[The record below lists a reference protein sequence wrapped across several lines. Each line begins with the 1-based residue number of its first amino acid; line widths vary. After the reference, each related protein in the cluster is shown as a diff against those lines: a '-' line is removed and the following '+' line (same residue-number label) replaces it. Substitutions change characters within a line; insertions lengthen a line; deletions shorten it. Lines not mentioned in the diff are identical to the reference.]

1 MIAVEVEDEA
11 WTHALPAAADLARRA
26 AEAAVH
32 GHAGE
37 IAVLLTDDETVRDLN
52 HRFLAKDAATNV
64 LAFPAGADAGRLGDI
79 ALAFGVC
86 QAEAADQA
94 KPLADHL
101 RHLVVHGVLHLLG
114 YDHHGD
120 EDAERMEALEAQI
133 LSGMNIPDPYAE
145 RTRAAAGGEADVR
158 R

>member
-1 MIAVEVEDEA
+1 VIAVEVEDEA

-26 AEAAVH
+26 AEAAVQ
-32 GHAGE
+32 GRAGE

-52 HRFLAKDAATNV
+52 HRFLAKDRATNV
-64 LAFPAGADAGRLGDI
+64 LSFPDAAADRLGDI

-86 QAEAADQA
+86 RAEAAEQA

-114 YDHHGD
+114 YDHYGD
-120 EDAERMEALEAQI
+120 EDAERMEALERQI

-145 RTRAAAGGEADVR
+145 RTRAEAAGEADVR
-158 R
+158 C

>member
-1 MIAVEVEDEA
+1 VIAVEVEDVA
-11 WTHALPAAADLARRA
+11 WVRAVPAAADLARRA
-26 AEAAVH
+26 GEAAAQ

-37 IAVLLTDDETVRDLN
+37 IAVLLTDDKTVRDLN
-52 HRFLAKDAATNV
+52 RRFLAKDRATNV
-64 LAFPAGADAGRLGDI
+64 LAFPDAAAADRLGDI

-86 QAEAADQA
+86 QAEAAEQA

-120 EDAERMEALEAQI
+120 EDAERMEALERQI
-133 LSGMNIPDPYAE
+133 LSGMNIPDPYAQ
-145 RTRAAAGGEADVR
+145 RTRVEAAGEADVR